1 MPQFDMIF
9 FVGMVL
15 ALSGLGISSFLEGA
29 DPAKKTPGQ
38 QFFALLYLV
47 AVAALILYKMQS
59 R

>member
-9 FVGMVL
+9 FVGLVL
-15 ALSGLGISSFLEGA
+15 ALGGLGISSFIESY
-29 DPAKKTPGQ
+29 DPAKKTQGE

-47 AVAALILYKMQS
+47 AVAGLILYKMQS